1 MNLYHII
8 LKINKINL
16 YKIMLKIDKL
26 IKIYNLKLV
35 HSILLKID

>member
-35 HSILLKID
+35 HSILSKID